1 MLTMVLHIPVIKM
14 DEIGPVRVGPSNLS
28 GIEMTVILPVD
39 KDPYTVFQACCQLQF
54 QVMAGEGCS
63 TTLPI
68 QTHVLES
75 GDDGFGDGSWVVVN
89 GRVVDHVP
97 AYD

>member
-1 MLTMVLHIPVIKM
+1 MVFNITVIKM
-14 DEIGPVRVGPSNLS
+14 DEIGSIGVVSSNFTS
-28 GIEMTVILPVD
+28 IEMTVMFPVH
-39 KDPYTVFQACCQLQF
+39 KDSCPLFKRSWQF
-54 QVMAGEGCS
+54 YFRRWRRRFFNHLTEHAHLLEG
-63 TTLPI
+63 
-68 QTHVLES
+68 